1 MTIYRFDFSRKFSI
15 SKEKIRTADINPI
28 LNKMAHFDRV
38 NRKNKKRINLKNK
51 ICPVVYTRQN
61 LNQQLGSSKIYRF

>member
-28 LNKMAHFDRV
+28 LHKMAHFDRV

>member
-28 LNKMAHFDRV
+28 LHKMAHFDRV

-51 ICPVVYTRQN
+51 ICPVVYTLLSYFRN
-61 LNQQLGSSKIYRF
+61 KR

>member
-1 MTIYRFDFSRKFSI
+1 MTIFSFDFSRKFSI

-28 LNKMAHFDRV
+28 LHKMAHFDRV

>member
-28 LNKMAHFDRV
+28 LHKMTHFDRV

>member
-28 LNKMAHFDRV
+28 LHKMAHFDRV

-61 LNQQLGSSKIYRF
+61 LNHQLGSSKIYRF

>member
-1 MTIYRFDFSRKFSI
+1 MTIFSFDFSRKFSI

-28 LNKMAHFDRV
+28 LHKMAHFDRV

-51 ICPVVYTRQN
+51 ICPVVYTALSYFRN
-61 LNQQLGSSKIYRF
+61 HQLIF